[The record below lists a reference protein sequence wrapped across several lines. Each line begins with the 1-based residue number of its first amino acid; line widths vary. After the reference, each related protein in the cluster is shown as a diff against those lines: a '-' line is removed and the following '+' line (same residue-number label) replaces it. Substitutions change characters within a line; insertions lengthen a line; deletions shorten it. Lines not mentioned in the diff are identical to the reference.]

1 MEEQKGVPQTTRNP
15 ETGELEI
22 GKPESQYTISSLT
35 SDMDDEENKK
45 ES

>member
-1 MEEQKGVPQTTRNP
+1 MEEQKGIPQTTRNP

-22 GKPESQYTISSLT
+22 GKSESEDNNSLT
-35 SDMDDEENKK
+35 SNIDNEENKK